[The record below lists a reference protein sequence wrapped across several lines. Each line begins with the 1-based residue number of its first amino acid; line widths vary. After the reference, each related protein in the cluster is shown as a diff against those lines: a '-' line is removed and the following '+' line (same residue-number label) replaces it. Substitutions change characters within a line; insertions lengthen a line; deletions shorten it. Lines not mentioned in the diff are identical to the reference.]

1 MVIDV
6 KEFFVV
12 ILFLSLI
19 ILVITTTVAMIKFI
33 KTLNKV
39 NCIIDNVDTKV
50 NKLNGLFD
58 MIDNTTDVINSFSD
72 RIASSIANGINWLLS
87 RKKKGDNDE

>member
-19 ILVITTTVAMIKFI
+19 ILVVTLIVATIKVI
-33 KTLNKV
+33 GILNKFNRIV
-39 NCIIDNVDTKV
+39 DNVDTKV

-72 RIASSIANGINWLLS
+72 KIATSISNGITWLLS
-87 RKKKGDNDE
+87 RKRKGDKDE